1 MRSQDFD
8 NSVVLPP
15 GLDLTAVRQSIEYIE
30 HRAPELLDLYFER
43 ANGFSVVVGYFGTR
57 ALDSQ
62 SVYEKSRHSHTA
74 QQRFPDLKHRNAPDP
89 PAPDESLESKASK
102 RPWALQSHYDHPGWY
117 IVWRYLVDVTEGIES
132 GRPVI
137 IWRVDVA
144 FLSRDDWKYESS
156 TAGAT
161 GGGRTHTFGLKLP
174 ATRLRGCAA
183 YRRSDIAIKDGKAV
197 PLAGLIDEGLAEPR
211 DRRRTDE
218 SRHRQHLTIARA
230 ARRNA

>member
-1 MRSQDFD
+1 MVRTEDFD
-8 NSVVLPP
+8 KSVAMPP
-15 GLDLTAVRQSIEYIE
+15 GLDITAIRRSIEYIE
-30 HRAPELLDLYFER
+30 GNLPDLLDIYFEQ
-43 ANGFSVVVGYFGTR
+43 ANVFSAVVGIYGTR

-74 QQRFPDLKHRNAPDP
+74 QQRFPDLKHRSAPDP
-89 PAPDESLESKASK
+89 PAPEQSLESKASK

-132 GRPVI
+132 GHPVI

-174 ATRLRGCAA
+174 ATRLRGCAV
-183 YRRSDIAIKDGKAV
+183 YCRSDIAIKGGK
-197 PLAGLIDEGLAEPR
+197 PIPINGE
-211 DRRRTDE
+211 
-218 SRHRQHLTIARA
+218 
-230 ARRNA
+230 

>member
-1 MRSQDFD
+1 MVRMKDFD
-8 NSVVLPP
+8 KSVALPP
-15 GLDLTAVRQSIEYIE
+15 GLDIAAIRRSIEYIE
-30 HRAPELLDLYFER
+30 RNLPDQLDLYFDQ
-43 ANGFSVVVGYFGTR
+43 ANIFSAVVGMYGTR

-89 PAPDESLESKASK
+89 PAPEQSLESKASK

-144 FLSRDDWKYESS
+144 FLNRDDWKYESS
-156 TAGAT
+156 TAGAG

-174 ATRLRGCAA
+174 ATRLRGCAV
-183 YRRSDIAIKDGKAV
+183 YRRSDIAIKGGKPIPV
-197 PLAGLIDEGLAEPR
+197 NGE
-211 DRRRTDE
+211 
-218 SRHRQHLTIARA
+218 
-230 ARRNA
+230 